1 MKTILTISFLFIL
14 GAANAQRDYVYG
26 VVRDSLSGDEMIGV
40 HVRNI
45 DAGQLTSTNEEG
57 KFKMPAQVGDTL
69 VFSSVGHK
77 TLAWIAGPTW
87 FNREEIEFLLPVN
100 TIYLDEVVVGEFPEY
115 ERFKEMI
122 IQEQPKD
129 TTFKIFG
136 VPEVVMD
143 PYPQL
148 EKNEYLNPA
157 FVFFH
162 PVSAL
167 HHSFSKK
174 EKEKRKMQQIRK
186 RQHITST
193 AYQKFTREW
202 VAENTSLEG
211 DKLTSF
217 IDYCNFSVDYLA
229 SATLFDIHQRM
240 MALLPDFLEEYEE
253 KEKFKEG

>member
-1 MKTILTISFLFIL
+1 MKKLLTILLLCLCF
-14 GAANAQRDYVYG
+14 AASAQRTYIYG

-45 DAGQLTSTNEEG
+45 DAGSLTSTNEEG
-57 KFKMPAQVGDTL
+57 KFKMPTQIGDTL

-77 TLAWIAGPTW
+77 TLAWIADSTW
-87 FNREEIEFLLPVN
+87 FHEEEVEFHLPVN

-122 IQEQPKD
+122 IKEQPKD

-136 VPEVVMD
+136 VPEVIMD
-143 PYPQL
+143 PYPQM
-148 EKNEYLNPA
+148 EKSEYLHPA

-162 PVSAL
+162 PISAM

-174 EKEKRKMQQIRK
+174 EKEKRKMQQIMK
-186 RQHITST
+186 REHVTNK

-202 VAENTSLEG
+202 VAENTKLEG

-217 IDYCNFSVDYLA
+217 IAYCDFSVDYLA

-253 KEKFKEG
+253 NERYKEG

>member
-1 MKTILTISFLFIL
+1 MKAILTILFLCIL
-14 GAANAQRDYVYG
+14 SAASAQRNYVYG
-26 VVRDSLSGDEMIGV
+26 AVRDSLSGDEMIGV
-40 HVRNI
+40 HVQNI
-45 DAGQLTSTNEEG
+45 DAKRLTSTNQNG
-57 KFKMPAQVGDTL
+57 TFKLPAKIGDTL

-77 TLAWIAGPTW
+77 TLAWIADSTW
-87 FNREEIEFLLPVN
+87 FVGDEIEFLLPVN

-143 PYPQL
+143 PYPQM
-148 EKNEYLNPA
+148 EKSEYLNPVFA
-157 FVFFH
+157 FIH

-174 EKEKRKMQQIRK
+174 EKEKRKMQQIMK
-186 RQHITST
+186 RQHITSK

-202 VAENTSLEG
+202 VAENTKLEG

-217 IDYCNFSVDYLA
+217 IDYCDFSVDYLA

-240 MALLPDFLEEYEE
+240 MALLPNFLEGYEE
-253 KEKFKEG
+253 KEKLKEG

>member
-1 MKTILTISFLFIL
+1 MTISLIL
-14 GAANAQRDYVYG
+14 IGVAVQAQRTYVYG

-45 DAGQLTSTNEEG
+45 DAGSLTSTNEEG
-57 KFKMPAQVGDTL
+57 KFRIPSQIGDTL
-69 VFSSVGHK
+69 VFSSVGHT
-77 TLAWIAGPTW
+77 TLAWIADSTW
-87 FNREEIEFLLPVN
+87 FKEEEIEFLLPVN

-115 ERFKEMI
+115 ERFKELI

-143 PYPQL
+143 PYPVL
-148 EKNEYLNPA
+148 EKNEYLHPA

-174 EKEKRKMQQIRK
+174 EKEKRKMQQIMK
-186 RQHITST
+186 RQHITT
-193 AYQKFTREW
+193 KANLKFTRDW
-202 VAENTSLEG
+202 VAENTKLEG

-217 IDYCNFSVDYLA
+217 IEYCDFSIDYLA
-229 SATLFDIHQRM
+229 SATVFDIHQRM
-240 MALLPDFLEEYEE
+240 MALLPDFLEEYKE
-253 KEKFKEG
+253 KERFREG